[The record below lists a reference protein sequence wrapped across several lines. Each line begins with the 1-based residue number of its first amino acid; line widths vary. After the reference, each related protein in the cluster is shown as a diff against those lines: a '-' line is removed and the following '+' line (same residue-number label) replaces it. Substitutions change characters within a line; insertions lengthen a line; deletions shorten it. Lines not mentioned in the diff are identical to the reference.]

1 MNSKIPIGA
10 IVFGKTGMP
19 AVVIEPWDELIRI
32 QRADGKIINLTRDSA
47 IHSWVLPDFS
57 PMSKVWLNTLIET
70 ADSQEIPFGS
80 MGIIQEKTSLGYRV
94 LFGDCVVVVLRTE
107 IEAHPGLLKMSLPK
121 PVAIAD
127 LELYGASLKTHG
139 IINPQVGSIVR
150 LHPGTGIIA
159 EVEGTGF
166 LCRIRVTDIE
176 GYTDQ
181 RVVSRWFP
189 LHGLSVLGM
198 EITPQ

>member
-1 MNSKIPIGA
+1 MSKI
-10 IVFGKTGMP
+10 
-19 AVVIEPWDELIRI
+19 
-32 QRADGKIINLTRDSA
+32 
-47 IHSWVLPDFS
+47 
-57 PMSKVWLNTLIET
+57 WLNTSIKT
-70 ADSQEIPFGS
+70 ADGHEIPFGS
-80 MGIIQEKTSLGYRV
+80 PGIIQGRTFLGYRV
-94 LFGDCVVVVLRTE
+94 LFGGCSVIVPRTE
-107 IEAHPGLLKMSLPK
+107 IEGHPELVRMSLPK

-127 LELYGASLKTHG
+127 LELQGVSLKTHG

>member
-1 MNSKIPIGA
+1 MNSKIPVGA
-10 IVFGKTGMP
+10 IVYGSSGTPCRLERYEEGNLI
-19 AVVIEPWDELIRI
+19 VSTSEGRLIRL
-32 QRADGKIINLTRDSA
+32 ASLSA
-47 IHSWVLPDFS
+47 VKSWTLPFEA
-57 PMSKVWLNTLIET
+57 KVWLTTAIET
-70 ADSQEIPFGS
+70 GEGHILPMGTC
-80 MGIIQEKTSLGYRV
+80 GIIQEQTDLGCRV
-94 LFGDCVVVVLRTE
+94 LFGESSVIVLLSE
-107 IEAHPGLLKMSLPK
+107 IEAHPGLLKMYLPK